1 MRLGRSKGNLAAL
14 AGALVLL
21 WSVGASAHGAQ
32 DKAHG
37 AQEKAQGA
45 HDKAAAKPAT
55 AAVAAQPAAFPL
67 DLGGPFAL
75 VDHTGRAVGDEDF
88 RGRFMLV
95 FFGYA
100 NCPGI
105 CPTGLRAMTEA
116 VDLLGE
122 KGEAVAPILNTVDPV
137 RDTPANL
144 APAVAKIHPRLIG
157 LTGTH
162 EVHSATAEA
171 YKVSAKPA
179 GRSWQGVDLFEHG
192 SFIYLMGP
200 DGKFLTLF
208 PPVMAPDA
216 MAAAIGRYLG

>member
-1 MRLGRSKGNLAAL
+1 MGPKRFKGKIAAFAAL
-14 AGALVLL
+14 LTLIGSAGIGSAGIGSAGA
-21 WSVGASAHGAQ
+21 
-32 DKAHG
+32 
-37 AQEKAQGA
+37 
-45 HDKAAAKPAT
+45 
-55 AAVAAQPAAFPL
+55 AAQPAALPL

-75 VDHTGRAVGDEDF
+75 VDHNGRAVSDEDF

-122 KGEAVAPILNTVDPV
+122 KGEAVAPILITVDPAH
-137 RDTPANL
+137 DTPANL

-157 LTGTH
+157 LTGSL
-162 EVHSATAEA
+162 EALSDAAKA

-179 GRSWQGVDLFEHG
+179 GRSWQGTQIIDHG

-208 PPVMAPDA
+208 PPVMSPDA

>member
-1 MRLGRSKGNLAAL
+1 MRLERFRGKLAAL

-21 WSVGASAHGAQ
+21 WSAGA
-32 DKAHG
+32 
-37 AQEKAQGA
+37 
-45 HDKAAAKPAT
+45 
-55 AAVAAQPAAFPL
+55 AAQPAALPL

-75 VDHTGRAVGDEDF
+75 VDHSGRAGSDEDF

-116 VDLLGE
+116 LDFLGE
-122 KGEAVAPILNTVDPV
+122 KGERVVPLLITVDPKH
-137 RDTPANL
+137 DTPENL

-157 LTGTH
+157 LTGSL
-162 EVHSATAEA
+162 EALSAAAKA

-179 GRSWQGVDLFEHG
+179 GRSWQGIQIIDHG
-192 SFIYLMGP
+192 SFVYLMGP

-208 PPVMAPDA
+208 PPVMTPDA
-216 MAAAIGRYLG
+216 MAEAIGRYLS

>member
-1 MRLGRSKGNLAAL
+1 M
-14 AGALVLL
+14 
-21 WSVGASAHGAQ
+21 
-32 DKAHG
+32 
-37 AQEKAQGA
+37 
-45 HDKAAAKPAT
+45 
-55 AAVAAQPAAFPL
+55 AAQPAALPL

-75 VDHTGRAVGDEDF
+75 VDHEGRAVSDEDF
-88 RGRFMLV
+88 RGSFMLV

-122 KGEAVAPILNTVDPV
+122 KGEAVAPILITVDPAH
-137 RDTPANL
+137 DTPANL

-157 LTGTH
+157 LTGTL
-162 EVHSATAEA
+162 EALSAAAKA

-179 GRSWQGVDLFEHG
+179 GRSWQGVDLFDHG

-200 DGKFLTLF
+200 DGAFLTLF

-216 MAAAIGRYLG
+216 MAAAIGRYLS

>member
-1 MRLGRSKGNLAAL
+1 MRLGRSKGKLAAL

-21 WSVGASAHGAQ
+21 WSAG
-32 DKAHG
+32 
-37 AQEKAQGA
+37 
-45 HDKAAAKPAT
+45 
-55 AAVAAQPAAFPL
+55 AAQPAGRAAPAPLPL

-75 VDHTGRAVGDEDF
+75 VDHTGRAVSDEDF

-122 KGEAVAPILNTVDPV
+122 KGEAVAPILITVDPAH
-137 RDTPANL
+137 DTPANL

-157 LTGTH
+157 LTGTL
-162 EVHSATAEA
+162 EALSATAKA

-179 GRSWQGVDLFEHG
+179 GRSWQGTQIIDHG